1 MFDDFDLGGIEELD
15 ECVNTANFFDNRN
28 ELDRDFEDEDDDFER
43 WTEEDASFYGDS
55 HREFYQE
62 DGDEFYDDADDP
74 FYNDYQD

>member
-15 ECVNTANFFDNRN
+15 ECVNAGNLYDNRN
-28 ELDRDFEDEDDDFER
+28 EFDRDFDDEGEEFDQ

-55 HREFYQE
+55 HQEFYRQ
-62 DGDEFYDDADDP
+62 DDDEFYDDDDDP